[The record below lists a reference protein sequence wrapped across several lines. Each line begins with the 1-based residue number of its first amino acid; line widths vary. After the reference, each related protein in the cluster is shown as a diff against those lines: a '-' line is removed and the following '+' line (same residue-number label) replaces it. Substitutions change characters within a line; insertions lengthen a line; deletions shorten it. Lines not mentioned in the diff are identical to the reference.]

1 MLAQATV
8 SCRPSATTT
17 SALRSLT
24 TRHSNSTSRIST
36 TRSAPT
42 RPSAINKP
50 LRFRASPRSRPPSP
64 RRRSELSS
72 SEPRRRRCRWTSR
85 TGRRSWETSTE
96 IITGTGTTP
105 TTTNSTATKR
115 ARTEGGSR
123 RTSFWR
129 SRWRGRGS
137 LRSRCTKALG
147 ELWKEEISVGSEMQF
162 GKKLGSKIKILLHNK
177 KLIIECWK
185 SRNIKYGGIFF
196 RIFFIPTVVL
206 VYSFFFFFFFTR
218 LRERNILVHV
228 IFLTSEI
235 CIRICGEV
243 AFHFPRLWVFL
254 PFSFVLF
261 FFGDFIVKYWKYR
274 NCSGFRE
281 KSWGANYAIKKLK
294 VGPVG
299 SMIGGVWVIIIF

>member
-1 MLAQATV
+1 MLARATV
-8 SCRPSATTT
+8 SCRTSATTT
-17 SALRSLT
+17 SALRWLT
-24 TRHSNSTSRIST
+24 TRHSNSTSRICT

-42 RPSAINKP
+42 RPSSANKP
-50 LRFRASPRSRPPSP
+50 LRVRAFPRSRPPSP
-64 RRRSELSS
+64 HRRRSALSS

-96 IITGTGTTP
+96 ITTGTGTTP
-105 TTTNSTATKR
+105 TTTNSTATER
-115 ARTEGGSR
+115 ARTECGSR

-162 GKKLGSKIKILLHNK
+162 GKKLGSKIKSIK
-177 KLIIECWK
+177 KTIIEWRK
-185 SRNIKYGGIFF
+185 SRNIKFGGIFF
-196 RIFFIPTVVL
+196 RIIFIPTVGL
-206 VYSFFFFFFFTR
+206 VYSFFFFFFWFTR

-243 AFHFPRLWVFL
+243 AFHFPRLWVF
-254 PFSFVLF
+254 FAF
-261 FFGDFIVKYWKYR
+261 FFCTIFLRRLRCQV
-274 NCSGFRE
+274 
-281 KSWGANYAIKKLK
+281 LK
-294 VGPVG
+294 VQKL
-299 SMIGGVWVIIIF
+299 

>member
-1 MLAQATV
+1 MKTPHFFKDPKTNTFLFFSFLSFSFAENKNTQERKERPRRKAKPKYRTDIFLKKITWQPVKATMLAQTTV

-64 RRRSELSS
+64 RRRSALSS

-206 VYSFFFFFFFTR
+206 VYSFFFFFFF
-218 LRERNILVHV
+218 LRV
-228 IFLTSEI
+228 
-235 CIRICGEV
+235 
-243 AFHFPRLWVFL
+243 
-254 PFSFVLF
+254 
-261 FFGDFIVKYWKYR
+261 
-274 NCSGFRE
+274 
-281 KSWGANYAIKKLK
+281 
-294 VGPVG
+294 
-299 SMIGGVWVIIIF
+299 